1 MERVRNTDKS
11 IPPPN
16 FNSFPGSLEIGR
28 ENLQKIKLKKFYGD
42 PISSNPFWDS
52 FEGAVDDNPGLSDID
67 KFNQSRNLL
76 EGPAAVAIRL
86 G

>member
-1 MERVRNTDKS
+1 MG
-11 IPPPN
+11 IP
-16 FNSFPGSLEIGR
+16 FP
-28 ENLQKIKLKKFYGD
+28 
-42 PISSNPFWDS
+42 NPFWDS
-52 FEGAVDDNPGLSDID
+52 FEGAVDDNPGLSDVD